1 MQGILHILNIC
12 KRCKKLACI
21 YTAIV
26 HNCYCILCAFFLTQ
40 ITVGSMSGNLTTCF
54 NYTQQNHV
62 FISLKLQ
69 ASKLYMYVNKVISF
83 MNLVGANFLHNFKL
97 F

>member
-1 MQGILHILNIC
+1 MQGIVHILNIC

-26 HNCYCILCAFFLTQ
+26 QNCYCIPCTFFLTQ
-40 ITVGSMSGNLTTCF
+40 ITVWLMSRNLTTCF

-69 ASKLYMYVNKVISF
+69 ASNQFKMYMHVYKVISF
-83 MNLVGANFLHNFKL
+83 YEFSWSKFI
-97 F
+97 